1 MNIRFYRINIIN
13 YINQNLNL
21 TQIFEEQNNFQNI
34 FMIIIYYLSDLK
46 IYPFHSDNKKAEIQF
61 IILFILKNTGIVT
74 ISFSL
79 QKLIIQNPNYRN
91 NIINLIFYFI
101 YYKI

>member
-91 NIINLIFYFI
+91 NIISLIFYFI